1 MLDKLKKQ
9 NALVIAL
16 EFAMIAFVIIG
27 ISYALY
33 SFNNNFKLKTVELG
47 IDTEVFGTS
56 DIDSDNIKLLPI
68 LDNEV
73 STNETNVLKINF
85 KVRGN
90 SNNIINNIIYDI
102 SLVNLKIDCEL
113 LSEYLK
119 WELLKNEEVISTGSM
134 SPNFD
139 TIVDDRL
146 VLTNIQQDLV
156 AFDEEPDDYEFRLWI
171 SDSCQNENILECQNK
186 EDQKNLLNKSIS
198 GRIEVELYTGSKSE
212 LERIPTTENTTIYN
226 NCIKNLDTSNAN
238 KPNIDKNM
246 IAVYYDEQLKLWK
259 KADEK
264 NSNQEY
270 KWYDYNKQQWANAVI
285 VKDYKKYKNTKLGS
299 EIKQEDI
306 VAFYVWI
313 PRYSYQVWNLEG
325 KKELSQNYLNGIN
338 INFEHGLSDS
348 GSITCTETQCVGNN
362 LEWITHPVFTQN
374 NTKGFWIS
382 KYEISGSEENP
393 LSVENEIS
401 LINYEPEKS
410 LSISLKLLDYGIQ
423 DLKLNLISNQEW
435 GAINYLAYSKY
446 GICNENECKKEIDS
460 TTNNIYGIY
469 DLESKNNEQIKND
482 WKLLGSALN
491 EFGIE
496 TTTLTDRIIYRKNMI
511 DIVSNKEDYAFRN
524 MLY

>member
-238 KPNIDKNM
+238 KPN
-246 IAVYYDEQLKLWK
+246 
-259 KADEK
+259 
-264 NSNQEY
+264 
-270 KWYDYNKQQWANAVI
+270 
-285 VKDYKKYKNTKLGS
+285 
-299 EIKQEDI
+299 
-306 VAFYVWI
+306 
-313 PRYSYQVWNLEG
+313 R
-325 KKELSQNYLNGIN
+325 
-338 INFEHGLSDS
+338 
-348 GSITCTETQCVGNN
+348 
-362 LEWITHPVFTQN
+362 
-374 NTKGFWIS
+374 
-382 KYEISGSEENP
+382 
-393 LSVENEIS
+393 
-401 LINYEPEKS
+401 
-410 LSISLKLLDYGIQ
+410 
-423 DLKLNLISNQEW
+423 
-435 GAINYLAYSKY
+435 
-446 GICNENECKKEIDS
+446 
-460 TTNNIYGIY
+460 
-469 DLESKNNEQIKND
+469 
-482 WKLLGSALN
+482 
-491 EFGIE
+491 
-496 TTTLTDRIIYRKNMI
+496 
-511 DIVSNKEDYAFRN
+511 
-524 MLY
+524 